1 MFRRNRAL
9 LLSAALNGVNFA
21 ASAADLPAAS
31 APSHQL
37 NFSATASME
46 VPRDLLKVSL
56 QVMRE
61 GNDAGVV
68 QSQLKQVLEGA
79 LAEARKSA
87 ETGQGMSVR
96 TDTFSLSPRYGR
108 DGKTDGW
115 TGVATLTLEGRD
127 TSRVAATAGRL
138 PGMAISETS
147 YSLSRELRERHESEL
162 TAQAIQKFQ
171 SRAAEMARQFGY
183 SGYVLREANVETAD
197 SDLPRTPFMAGRSAA
212 MLHTEAGPVP
222 TEAGRGL
229 LSATVHGSV
238 ALTR

>member
-9 LLSAALNGVNFA
+9 LLSAALNGVNFV
-21 ASAADLPAAS
+21 ASAAEVPAAP
-31 APSHQL
+31 APLNQL
-37 NFSATASME
+37 NFSATASLE
-46 VPRDLLKVSL
+46 VPRDQLKVSL

-61 GNDAGVV
+61 GNEAGAV
-68 QSQLKQVLEGA
+68 QSQLKQVLEAA
-79 LAEARKSA
+79 LVEARRAA
-87 ETGQGMSVR
+87 ESGPGMSVR
-96 TDTFSLSPRYGR
+96 TDTFSLSPRYSREGQAN
-108 DGKTDGW
+108 GW

-127 TSRVAATAGRL
+127 TSRVAATAGSL
-138 PGMAISETS
+138 PGMTISETS
-147 YSLSRELRERHESEL
+147 YSLSRELRERHEAEL
-162 TAQAIQKFQ
+162 TAQAIHKFQ
-171 SRAAEMARQFGY
+171 ARAAEMARQFGY

-197 SDLPRTPFMAGRSAA
+197 SDLPRLPFMAARSAA